1 MQGSR
6 GNGNTL
12 IQHENC
18 EAILNKAECEKIME
32 ETQENSSLQTKKSK
46 DFKMMK
52 KKMIFFFGT
61 ITFPKKTIEAT

>member
-32 ETQENSSLQTKKSK
+32 ETQENSSLQTKESK
-46 DFKMMK
+46 ALENDEEENEK
-52 KKMIFFFGT
+52 K
-61 ITFPKKTIEAT
+61 